1 MSEPNPQVDGYFRKS
16 QQWRDEM
23 EELRAIVLASK
34 LAETLKWGCPCYT
47 LGDANVVLL
56 HEFKGY
62 CAILFF
68 KGALLKDPQGV
79 LVQQTKNTQSQR
91 QLRFTSVREIKDL
104 KSTVK
109 AYIREAIANEKAGL
123 KVELKQTAEFEM
135 PAEFQS
141 QLDKSA
147 KLKAAFERLTP
158 GRQRAYLLHFAGAKQ
173 AKTCAARVE
182 KCKPQILA
190 GKGLNE

>member
-23 EELRAIVLASK
+23 EELRAIVLDSK
-34 LAETLKWGCPCYT
+34 LTETLKWGCPCYT
-47 LGDANVVLL
+47 LEDSNIVLL
-56 HEFKGY
+56 HEFKAY

-68 KGALLKDPQGV
+68 KGALLKDPKGV
-79 LVQQTKNTQSQR
+79 LVQQTKNTQATR
-91 QLRFTSVREIKDL
+91 QMRFASVKEIKPL
-104 KSTVK
+104 KSTIK
-109 AYIREAIANEKAGL
+109 AYVREAIANEKAGL

-135 PAEFQS
+135 PAEFQA
-141 QLDKSA
+141 QLNKSA

-173 AKTCAARVE
+173 AKTRATRVE
-182 KCKPQILA
+182 KCLPQILA
-190 GKGLNE
+190 GKGLND